1 MKVKELMERIGTTNF
16 GFTKAFIT
24 DGLRE
29 INSMMEESVATA
41 KTNLTKDQRYYAMQ
55 DSDIDGMVQVLDIA
69 ILDEDSGVYTNISRV
84 VGNVSVDKDQ
94 A

>member
-29 INSMMEESVATA
+29 INTMMEESVATA

-55 DSDIDGMVQVLDIA
+55 DTDVDGLTKILDIA
-69 ILDEDSGVYTNISRV
+69 ILDSDSGTYTNIKRV
-84 VGNVSVDKDQ
+84 VGSVSVDKDQ
-94 A
+94 V

>member
-1 MKVKELMERIGTTNF
+1 MERVGVTNF

-55 DSDIDGMVQVLDIA
+55 DSDIDGLSQILDIA
-69 ILDEDSGVYTNISRV
+69 ILDSTSGVYTNIKRI
-84 VGNVSVDKDQ
+84 VGNVSIDKDQ
-94 A
+94 T